1 MKKLFIP
8 IVLLCLFVSHNVIN
22 ASTTIK
28 INGKSCNYSIE
39 LPANWD
45 TIPADTLTKRF
56 GKGVFDVGAYNMKNK
71 SYFEG
76 EFVQYLFLPT
86 VKSLNQMTFEQITKE
101 LKKSIDFE
109 NKQFQEGQIRSIS
122 DNFIA
127 DKESHVFRINGKL
140 ISGKKERNYTQ
151 IILLT
156 KFGFLK
162 IFSYEAVGTKPN
174 NEQVNNLLSKIKV
187 SESYQYT
194 EPVSKS
200 RFNIWN
206 ILIAFA
212 IGLVVYYGI
221 LFAPKIK
228 QLFTKK

>member
-8 IVLLCLFVSHNVIN
+8 IVMLFLLVSHNLIN

-56 GKGVFDVGAYNMKNK
+56 GRGVFDIGTYNLKNK

-76 EFVQYLFLPT
+76 GFVQYLFLPT
-86 VKSLNQMTFEQITKE
+86 LKSLNQMTFEQITEE
-101 LKKSIDFE
+101 LKNSIDFE
-109 NKQFQEGQIRSIS
+109 NKQSPHGPIKNVT

-127 DKESHVFRINGKL
+127 DKERHVFRINGKL

-162 IFSYEAVGTKPN
+162 IFSYEAVGAKSN
-174 NEQVNNLLSKIKV
+174 NEQVNDLLSKVEV
-187 SESYQYT
+187 SESYKYI
-194 EPVSKS
+194 EHASKS
-200 RFNIWN
+200 GFNIFN
-206 ILIAFA
+206 LLIAFA

-221 LFAPKIK
+221 LYIPKIM

>member
-28 INGKSCNYSIE
+28 INGKSCSYSID

-56 GKGVFDVGAYNMKNK
+56 GKGVFDIGAYNLKNK

-86 VKSLNQMTFEQITKE
+86 VKSLNQMTFEQIAKE

-109 NKQFQEGQIRSIS
+109 NKQSPHGPIKNVT
-122 DNFIA
+122 DNFIE
-127 DKESHVFRINGKL
+127 DKESHSFRINSKL

-212 IGLVVYYGI
+212 IGLVVYYSI
-221 LFAPKIK
+221 LYAPKIK

>member
-1 MKKLFIP
+1 MRKLFIP

-22 ASTTIK
+22 ASTIIK

-56 GKGVFDVGAYNMKNK
+56 GKGVFDIGAYNLKNK

-76 EFVQYLFLPT
+76 KFVQYLFLPT
-86 VKSLNQMTFEQITKE
+86 IKSLNQMTFEQIAKE
-101 LKKSIDFE
+101 LKNSIDLE
-109 NKQFQEGQIRSIS
+109 NKQSPHEPIKNIS
-122 DNFIA
+122 NNFIA
-127 DKESHVFRINGKL
+127 DKESYSFRINCKL

-162 IFSYEAVGTKPN
+162 IFSYEAFGTKPN
-174 NEQVNNLLSKIKV
+174 NEQANDLLSKIKV
-187 SESYQYT
+187 SENYKYI
-194 EPVSKS
+194 EPASKS
-200 RFNIWN
+200 KFNIWN

-212 IGLVVYYGI
+212 IGLVVYYSI
-221 LFAPKIK
+221 LYAPKIK

>member
-1 MKKLFIP
+1 MKKIFIP

-22 ASTTIK
+22 ASTTII

-39 LPANWD
+39 MPANWD
-45 TIPADTLTKRF
+45 TIPADTLIKRF
-56 GKGVFDVGAYNMKNK
+56 GKGMFDIGAYNLKNK

-86 VKSLNQMTFEQITKE
+86 VKSLNQMTFEQIAKE
-101 LKKSIDFE
+101 LKNSIDLE
-109 NKQFQEGQIRSIS
+109 NKQSPQGSIKNIT

-127 DKESHVFRINGKL
+127 DKESHLFRINGRL

-162 IFSYEAVGTKPN
+162 IFSYEAVGAKPN
-174 NEQVNNLLSKIKV
+174 NKGINNLLPKIKV
-187 SESYQYT
+187 SENYKYI
-194 EPVSKS
+194 EPASKS

-206 ILIAFA
+206 LLIALA

-221 LFAPKIK
+221 LYAPKIK